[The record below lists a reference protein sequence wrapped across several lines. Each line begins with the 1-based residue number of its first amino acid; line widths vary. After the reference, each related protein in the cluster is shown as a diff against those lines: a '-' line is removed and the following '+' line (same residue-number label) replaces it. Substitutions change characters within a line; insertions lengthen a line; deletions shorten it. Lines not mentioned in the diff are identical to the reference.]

1 MRRSEETNSPQSKQR
16 NTLLDVATTEF
27 AENGYEETSIQ
38 KIASVAGIS
47 KAKVFYY
54 FDGKEDLFFQT
65 LDRTMAPIIDPLE
78 SAPSVK
84 SAEEFW
90 ASLEAG
96 VVYASAFGRNDP
108 YAAALFRDLFRRGD
122 HTRALARLTNRVRAA
137 VSNWLRDGRAVGAIR
152 TDLPVPILAEAI
164 VGALVQI
171 DRWLTDNMEDGRPPV
186 DLFDDRSIVALARDA
201 LQQRIPSELDVE
213 LSYAA
218 ENVPRDTDAYL
229 DIDMTVTEQVTMRN
243 GRDKSPTP
251 TFERQGFELIPA
263 PAVFFAPP
271 DDIEAR
277 ATYGA
282 IERALKDR
290 LGASFARVF
299 DHTVRHTER
308 SPGLRPPIRIVHADY
323 GPSAGHRRLNELLP
337 PDVAERWANARI
349 VVANLWQSV
358 AGVVHST
365 PLGFV
370 DINTVANDD
379 FIPITVH
386 YGNRDGE
393 IGYYRPNAA
402 HEWYWFPFMRP
413 EESVLFKT
421 YDGKAGEEHWSCPHG
436 AFTAPNAPAEQDGRR
451 TSIEYR
457 VLLAFEGE

>member
-1 MRRSEETNSPQSKQR
+1 MRQIKETQSPQSKQR
-16 NTLLDVATTEF
+16 DTLLDVATAEF
-27 AENGYEETSIQ
+27 AENGYEVTSIQ
-38 KIASVAGIS
+38 RIASAAGIS

-54 FDGKEDLFFQT
+54 FGGKEDLFFQV
-65 LDRTMAPIIDPLE
+65 LDRTMAPIIEPLE
-78 SAPSVK
+78 AAPTVK

-96 VVYASAFGRNDP
+96 IDHASAFGRNDP
-108 YAAALFRDLFRRGD
+108 HAAALLRDLFRRGD
-122 HTRALARLTNRVRAA
+122 ETQALARLTDRVRAA
-137 VSNWLRDGRAVGAIR
+137 ISNWLRDGRAVGAVR
-152 TDLPVPILAEAI
+152 TDLSVPILSEAM

-171 DRWLTDNMEDGRPPV
+171 DRWLAEHMMDGKLPED
-186 DLFDDRSIVALARDA
+186 LLDDTSIVALARDA
-201 LQQRIPSELDVE
+201 IKQRLPLEMEVE
-213 LSYAA
+213 VSYAA
-218 ENVPRDTDAYL
+218 GNVPRETDAYL
-229 DIDMTVTEQVTMRN
+229 DIDMTVSERVTMRN
-243 GRDKSPTP
+243 GRERSPEA
-251 TFERQGFELIPA
+251 TFEREGFELFPA
-263 PAVFFAPP
+263 PVVFPEPP
-271 DDIEAR
+271 DDIAAR

-282 IERALKDR
+282 VEQTLKDR

-308 SPGLRPPIRIVHADY
+308 VPGQRPPIRIVHADY
-323 GPSAGHRRLNELLP
+323 GSDAGHRRLAELLP
-337 PDVAERWANARI
+337 TDDAERLANARI

-370 DINTVANDD
+370 DIKTVKDDD

-393 IGYYRPNAA
+393 IGYYRPNSA
-402 HEWYWFPFMRP
+402 HKWYWFPFMRP

-421 YDGKAGEEHWSCPHG
+421 YDGQPVEQHWSCPHG
-436 AFTAPNAPAEQDGRR
+436 AFTAPSSPAEQEGRR

-457 VLLAFEGE
+457 ILLAFEGE